1 LSKTKRFS
9 QKNVNKFAQK
19 FFDRGW
25 HGGSYTKI
33 FTAEYFISWRK
44 FKESSLADNVHGLNE
59 PQTKW
64 SDHRSSEKKQ
74 LLV

>member
-1 LSKTKRFS
+1 MAAATRRFLL
-9 QKNVNKFAQK
+9 QN
-19 FFDRGW
+19 
-25 HGGSYTKI
+25 I
-33 FTAEYFISWRK
+33 FISWRK
-44 FKESSLADNVHGLNE
+44 FKESSSADNVHGLNE